1 MRITGNI
8 VARAIGLFTLGLLAF
23 IHLVLPFT
31 SANSHPEAHIR
42 VAAVVIGLAFLA
54 LLALARVRPRRALA
68 VGLLFFVAVSGVAAS
83 TGRSPVQ
90 EGLPVKIVLALGLG
104 VGLAS
109 THRGAAPKL
118 DDETAR

>member
-8 VARAIGLFTLGLLAF
+8 VARTIGLFTLGLLAF

-31 SANSHPEAHIR
+31 SANSHPEPHIR
-42 VAAVVIGLAFLA
+42 VAAVLIGSAFLT
-54 LLALARVRPRRALA
+54 LLVLGRVRPRGALA
-68 VGLLFFVAVSGVAAS
+68 VGLLFFVAVSGVAAA
-83 TGRSPVQ
+83 TGRSPAQ

-109 THRGAAPKL
+109 TYRGAAPKL